1 MTEENVI
8 GFKNVYFDPKL
19 SKIYLRETDSDK
31 FKEIDFEHSYY
42 IKDKTGNS
50 PLKDIHGNSMVRC
63 VAESKKNLN
72 SLAATGVDL
81 CESDLDER
89 VKFLH
94 SRYSNVKLK
103 PKSSD
108 FNVCYI
114 DIEVAGENE
123 FPKPTEAK
131 YPINLITVKDSKT
144 KKVHTFGTTQ
154 YTGNSPLVESYHY
167 FSNELSMLE
176 TFTRWFR
183 KQKFDFIT
191 GWNVQNFDITYIVNR
206 INLLVEGDVSLHELS
221 SLLSPLKK
229 IKQKQLIN
237 PVNKKH
243 EGHYYEL
250 AGITI
255 LDYMELYD
263 KFTFVT
269 LESRSLQY
277 VATLELKKGKLE
289 LDGSINQIYKTDW
302 NTFVEYNIQDV
313 LLVWELELKKKFIE
327 LAIIMC
333 YQSLTPFDRVFSSIA
348 VIEGY
353 ILKFMHERNLV
364 MSDRTN
370 AKYDWWHDEKMYI
383 VKDKFGLPYYQN
395 CKEDERDFEPF
406 YVKGGHVEAYPG
418 LWELCMS
425 DDINSSYPHQV
436 MQYNIS
442 PETKVIKPSNDL
454 IESGTLIKSEI
465 NGVYYKRTDGAVL
478 PTIVKQIFDERKYF
492 KKLQKEATAAGDKAL
507 AAYYDSQQHIRKI
520 LINSMYGVLANKF
533 FHFYDVDNAR
543 AITRGGRVTVRYL
556 AACTNSYF
564 KDNWHKIGEK
574 ILGTF
579 VPGPDGKPQRIN
591 NNVVVLID
599 TDSNYYCLKEIYDK
613 YCPNMD
619 KMEFFER
626 MESFMDPFFE
636 KILQIKADNNK
647 MKQVIVFKREGFIL
661 KQFILAKKKYIT
673 ELLKNED
680 TVYDPPKIKIT
691 GVELKKSDTPQ
702 FCKTELMKAVKDILD
717 NRNKESNTK
726 LLNSIKN
733 EFKKQS
739 FDLIARKSSIQE
751 YSKFVPNDIS
761 HYIKNGITYEPG
773 SIMTAKSSLN
783 YNYLIS
789 KMKLPLMPIANGS
802 KIKYLSVLKD
812 NKFNFETIA
821 WVGNYPNEFY
831 GLFKIDYDEQFKKTF
846 LSVLERMWVVL
857 GWCDEDKGIIL
868 NESKLS
874 KFIKK

>member
-1 MTEENVI
+1 MVEENVI

-50 PLKDIHGNSMVRC
+50 PLKDIHGNSMIRC

-94 SRYSNVKLK
+94 GKYSNSKLI

-144 KKVHTFGTTQ
+144 SKVHTFGTSQ

-176 TFTRWFR
+176 TFVRWFR

-191 GWNVQNFDITYIVNR
+191 GWNVQNFDITYIINR
-206 INLLVEGDVSLHELS
+206 INLLVEGDISLHELS

-229 IKQKQLIN
+229 VKQKPLIH
-237 PVNKKH
+237 PLTKKH

-313 LLVWELELKKKFIE
+313 LLVWELEEKKKFIE

-333 YQSLTPFDRVFSSIA
+333 YHSLTPFDRVFSSIA

-353 ILKFMHERNLV
+353 ILRFMHDRNLV
-364 MSDRTN
+364 MSDR
-370 AKYDWWHDEKMYI
+370 ADSRHDWWHEEKMYI

-395 CKEDERDFEPF
+395 CKEGEKDFEPF

-436 MQYNIS
+436 MQYNVS
-442 PETKVIKPSNDL
+442 PETKVIKPSKDL
-454 IESGTLIKSEI
+454 IESGGLIKSEI
-465 NGVYYKRTDGAVL
+465 NGVYYKRTDNAVL
-478 PTIVKQIFDERKYF
+478 PTIVKQIFDERKQF
-492 KKLQKEATAAGDKAL
+492 KKLMNEAKANGDKVL

-543 AITRGGRVTVRYL
+543 VITRGGRVTVRYL

-574 ILGTF
+574 VLGTF
-579 VPGPDGKPQRIN
+579 VPDKDGKPQRIN
-591 NNVVVLID
+591 NNVVILID

-619 KMEFFER
+619 KMEFFEK
-626 MESFMDPFFE
+626 MEAFMDPFFE

-680 TVYDPPKIKIT
+680 DVYDPPKVKVT
-691 GVELKKSDTPQ
+691 GVEIKKSDTPQ
-702 FCKTELMKAVKDILD
+702 FCKTELMRAVNDILD
-717 NRNKESNTK
+717 NQNKEKNIK
-726 LLNSIKN
+726 LLNEIKKT
-733 EFKKQS
+733 FKAQS
-739 FDLIARKSSIQE
+739 FDMIAQKSSIQE
-751 YSKFVPNDIS
+751 YSKFVPKPIEY
-761 HYIKNGITYEPG
+761 YIKNGLEYESG
-773 SIMTAKSSLN
+773 SIMTAKASLN
-783 YNYLIS
+783 YNYLIN

-802 KIKYLSVLKD
+802 KIKYIRVMPNNSIGC
-812 NKFNFETIA
+812 ETIA
-821 WVGNYPNEFY
+821 WVGNCPDEF
-831 GLFKIDYDEQFKKTF
+831 GKLFKIDYDEQFKKTF
-846 LSVLERMWVVL
+846 LSVLERMHVVL
-857 GWCDEDKGIIL
+857 GWCDEKQGIVL
-868 NESKLS
+868 NESKLG
-874 KFIKK
+874 KFIKR

>member
-1 MTEENVI
+1 MTEENNAS
-8 GFKNVYFDPKL
+8 FKNIYYDPKL
-19 SKIYLRETDSDK
+19 NKMYLKETDSDK
-31 FKEIDFEHSYY
+31 FKEFEFEHSYY
-42 IKDKTGNS
+42 IKDKTGAS
-50 PLKDIHGNSMVRC
+50 PLKDIHGNSMVRKVC
-63 VAESKKNLN
+63 ESKKNLR
-72 SLAATGVDL
+72 SFSDSGVDL

-94 SRYSNVKLK
+94 NRYSNVKLN
-103 PKSSD
+103 PKASD

-114 DIEVAGENE
+114 DIEIAGEND

-131 YPINLITVKDSKT
+131 YPINLITVKESKNG
-144 KKVHTFGTTQ
+144 KVYTWGTTQ
-154 YTGNSPLVESYHY
+154 YTGNSPSVETYHY
-167 FSNELSMLE
+167 FSSELAMME
-176 TFTRWFR
+176 HFVRWFR

-206 INLLVEGDVSLHELS
+206 INNLVEGDVSLHELA

-229 IKQKQLIN
+229 IKQKPLIH
-237 PVNKKH
+237 PLTRKH

-277 VATLELKKGKLE
+277 VATLELQKGKLE
-289 LDGSINQIYKTDW
+289 LDGAINHIYKTDW

-313 LLVWELELKKKFIE
+313 LLVWELELKKRFIE

-333 YQSLTPFDRVFSSIA
+333 YHSLTPFDRVFSSIA

-353 ILKFMHERNLV
+353 ILRFMHDRNLV
-364 MSDRTN
+364 MSDRSN
-370 AKYDWWHDEKMYI
+370 IGRDWWHEEKMYI

-395 CKEDERDFEPF
+395 CKEDEKDFEPF
-406 YVKGGHVEAYPG
+406 YVKGGHVEAFPG

-442 PETKVIKPSNDL
+442 PETKTIKPSKVL
-454 IESGTLIKSEI
+454 IESGALIKSEI
-465 NGVYYKRTDGAVL
+465 NGVYYKRTDNAVL
-478 PTIVKQIFDERKYF
+478 PTIVKQIFDERKHF
-492 KKLQKEATAAGDKAL
+492 KKLKDEAKESGNKEL

-520 LINSMYGVLANKF
+520 LINSMYGVLANKY

-556 AACTNSYF
+556 AACSNSYF

-574 ILGTF
+574 VLGSF
-579 VPGPDGKPQRIN
+579 VPGPDGNPQKIN

-613 YCPNMD
+613 YCPSMD
-619 KMEFFER
+619 KMEFFEK

-636 KILQIKADNNK
+636 KILKIKADNNK

-661 KQFILAKKKYIT
+661 KQLILAKKKYIT
-673 ELLKNED
+673 ELLKNEND
-680 TVYDPPKIKIT
+680 IYDPPKMKVT
-691 GVELKKSDTPQ
+691 GVEIKKSDTPQ
-702 FCKTELMKAVKDILD
+702 FCKIELMNAVRDIL
-717 NRNKESNTK
+717 NYKNKEKNIK
-726 LLNSIKN
+726 LLNEIKKA
-733 EFKKQS
+733 FKSQP
-739 FDLIARKSSIQE
+739 FDLIAQKSSIQE
-751 YSKFVPNDIS
+751 YSKFVPHPIE
-761 HYIKNGITYEPG
+761 HYLKHGIQYESG
-773 SIMTAKSSLN
+773 SIMTAKAALN
-783 YNYLIS
+783 YNYLIN
-789 KMKLPLMPIANGS
+789 KMQLPLMPIANGS
-802 KIKYLSVLKD
+802 KIKYIRVMP
-812 NKFNFETIA
+812 NNPINCETVA
-821 WVGNYPNEFY
+821 WVGNYPHEFEK
-831 GLFKIDYDEQFKKTF
+831 LFKIDYDEQFIKTF
-846 LSVLERMWVVL
+846 LSVIERIHVVL
-857 GWCDEDKGIIL
+857 GWCDEDRGIVL
-868 NESKLS
+868 NESKLG
-874 KFIKK
+874 KFIRK